1 MFASLLTVALAASS
15 VAAAPLE
22 ARKPGL
28 TYQNGANDNL
38 EPYEQYHARYRANDC
53 KSKHDTPFFNT
64 CCRPLR
70 VKDLNGQTPKEFYAS
85 QSDDKKA
92 CYPGDDA
99 IAAAMGD
106 IAKNAEKNGTP
117 VPSASASSA
126 APAATS
132 DAAQPDDAGAEY
144 FADAGASSTSTEAP
158 KPSPTEEAKQE
169 EPKQEENKNQGSGA
183 VLKSYTG
190 GKATHFTIWDGTPH
204 AVGSGDF
211 DLGNCGTGY
220 EWDKYGDLQGNWVAI
235 KKSLYDSNA
244 VGHVSGYCGKK
255 VRLTSKLNGKT
266 VVAAMLDSCPSC
278 SNDQHI
284 DVSPNVFNQ
293 LQDVVS
299 IPFNSDDQPSNDP
312 GEIEVDWEIL
322 DENYNQ

>member
-53 KSKHDTPFFNT
+53 KSKHDLPFFNT

-70 VKDLNGQTPKEFYAS
+70 MKDLNGQTPKEFYAN

-169 EPKQEENKNQGSGA
+169 EPKQEENKNQGSGT
-183 VLKSYTG
+183 VLKSFTG
-190 GKATHFTIWDGTPH
+190 GKATHFTPWDG
-204 AVGSGDF
+204 
-211 DLGNCGTGY
+211 
-220 EWDKYGDLQGNWVAI
+220 VA
-235 KKSLYDSNA
+235 SFDSNA
-244 VGHVSGYCGKK
+244 PPGHCGYDWQSVGGTSGHWVALKTDLYKSVGMNSEQVSVYCKKK
-255 VRLTSKLNGKT
+255 VKITNKDTGAVSYAGI
-266 VVAAMLDSCPSC
+266 VDSCPSC
-278 SNDQHI
+278 SDDKHI
-284 DVSPNVFNQ
+284 DVSPSVFND
-293 LQDVVS
+293 LQTIVT
-299 IPFNSDDQPSNDP
+299 IPFDSDDQPSNDP
-312 GEIEVDWEIL
+312 GELNVDWEVL
-322 DENYNQ
+322 DEEYQW